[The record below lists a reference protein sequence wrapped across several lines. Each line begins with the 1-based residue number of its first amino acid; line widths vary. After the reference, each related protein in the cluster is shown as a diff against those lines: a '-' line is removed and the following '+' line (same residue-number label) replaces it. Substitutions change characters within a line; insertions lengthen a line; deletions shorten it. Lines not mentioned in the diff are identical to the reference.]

1 MGYVQVLAGFGT
13 AEDNT
18 TEITFLVDTGS
29 FYTIVPQELAD
40 TAGIQATV
48 NTRARTGDNR
58 SIPMATG
65 MAYMKLLGREAAVPV
80 GILDVPMPLLG
91 VTALEGLGLKVNPVD
106 QTVELDRPFDPRL
119 LGVRNG

>member
-29 FYTIVPQELAD
+29 FYTIVPPELAE

-48 NTRARTGDNR
+48 ATRARTADHR

>member
-1 MGYVQVLAGFGT
+1 MGYVQVLAGLGT

-48 NTRARTGDNR
+48 ATRARTADNR

-91 VTALEGLGLKVNPVD
+91 VTALESLGLKVNHVN
-106 QTVELDRPFDPRL
+106 QTVELDRPFGPGL

>member
-13 AEDNT
+13 SEDNT
-18 TEITFLVDTGS
+18 AEITFRVDTGS
-29 FYTIVPQELAD
+29 FYTIVPPEVAE
-40 TAGIQATV
+40 TAGIQGTV
-48 NTRARTGDNR
+48 RTRARTADNR
-58 SIPMATG
+58 SIPMITG
-65 MAYMKLLGREAAVPV
+65 MAYLKLLGREAAVPV

-106 QTVELDRPFDPRL
+106 QTVELDRPFGPGL

>member
-48 NTRARTGDNR
+48 NTRARTADNR

-106 QTVELDRPFDPRL
+106 QTVELDRPFGPGL
-119 LGVRNG
+119 LGVSNG